1 MARTALQ
8 PDEIAAFRQR
18 ASEAATRLFAAH
30 GYDAVTMRAL
40 ADALGISAMTPY
52 RYLAGKDELIALVR
66 TAAFRRFAEALEHAT
81 ARVADP
87 EARLRALKRGYL
99 RFAASDGDAYRIMF
113 ELRGADDGRRWPELA
128 REAARAFGVL
138 ETSVRA
144 AVAAGVLEGDP
155 LTIAHLLWAGAHGL
169 ASLHLAG
176 RLNLGRSLDR
186 LAAIDHELAGFRPAR
201 ASRPTPKPR
210 RSRRATS

>member
-1 MARTALQ
+1 VPRIALQ
-8 PDEIAAFRQR
+8 PDEIAAFRRR
-18 ASEAATRLFAAH
+18 AGEAATRLFAAH

-40 ADALGISAMTPY
+40 ADELGVSAMTPY
-52 RYLAGKDELIALVR
+52 RYLSGKDELVALVR

-87 EARLRALKRGYL
+87 EDRLRRLKRAYL
-99 RFAASDGDAYRIMF
+99 RFAATHGDAYRIMF
-113 ELRGADDGRRWPELA
+113 ELRGPDDAGRWPELA
-128 REAARAFGVL
+128 AEAARAFGVL
-138 ETSVRA
+138 GDSVRA
-144 AVAAGVLEGDP
+144 AVVAGVLEGDP

-186 LAAIDHELAGFRPAR
+186 LAAVDHELAGFRP
-201 ASRPTPKPR
+201 THKPR
-210 RSRRATS
+210 RPRRTRS